1 MLSGHE
7 WTFDHD
13 DFWGSAGHEHLTCT
27 TCKKLGLVKF
37 LLSSV
42 STLASS
48 VYWAMTATLLQK
60 ISASFRLCL
69 FIIDLII
76 LAQGRDGW
84 MGFSLNVLKV
94 LKKMRMQG
102 ISYHL
107 CFSDCTT
114 LFLRGRT
121 LLRFHSHLGSIF

>member
-27 TCKKLGLVKF
+27 TCKKLCLVKF

-42 STLASS
+42 SNLPSC

-60 ISASFRLCL
+60 ISASFHLCL

-76 LAQGRDGW
+76 LAQGRNGW
-84 MGFSLNVLKV
+84 MGFSLNVLKYRRKCACGAS
-94 LKKMRMQG
+94 LN
-102 ISYHL
+102 YHL

-121 LLRFHSHLGSIF
+121 LSRFHYHLG